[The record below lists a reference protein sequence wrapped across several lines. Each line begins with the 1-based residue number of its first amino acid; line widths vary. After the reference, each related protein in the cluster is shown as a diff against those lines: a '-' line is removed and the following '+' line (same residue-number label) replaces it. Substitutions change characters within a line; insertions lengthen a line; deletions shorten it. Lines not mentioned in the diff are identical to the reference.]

1 MAEHVTTEQQQ
12 SPADATTKP
21 AASGLGITK
30 SSKKVGKAGKRPRA
44 GKKQRRHVTDGIVH
58 IYMSFNN
65 SIVTISDRKGNTLS
79 WATAGGSG
87 FRGSRKS
94 TAHAAQVAVQEAAQK
109 AKDFYGL
116 QSVEVRVRGP
126 GPARDSALR
135 MVASFFSVSAIVDRT
150 ATPFNGCRACG
161 ERRV

>member
-1 MAEHVTTEQQQ
+1 MADQETTALEQP
-12 SPADATTKP
+12 PAVKST
-21 AASGLGITK
+21 SGGGSKLK
-30 SSKKVGKAGKRPRA
+30 SGKRPR
-44 GKKQRRHVTDGIVH
+44 GVKKQRRHVSDGIVH

-65 SIVTISDRKGNTLS
+65 SIVTITDRKGNALS

-94 TAHAAQVAVQEAAQK
+94 TAHAAQIAVQNASQK
-109 AKDFYGL
+109 AKDMHNL
-116 QSVEVRVRGP
+116 QSVEVRVKGP

-135 MVASFFSVSAIVDRT
+135 MVASFFSVSSIVDGT
-150 ATPFNGCRACG
+150 STPFNGCRACG